1 MRNRSVPANV
11 SDMDLGGQKFL
22 QYNVPS
28 PGPTFG
34 LKRNADCMASNQTKE
49 RIAILGGGIGALTTA
64 YELTSVPNWQERYE
78 ITVYQQGWRVGGKGA
93 SARNPEQNWRIEE
106 HGPHIWFGFY
116 FNAFHVI
123 DEAYRYCVE
132 QGLLSDGGFQSWK
145 DAFSPRNDAVVLDYF
160 RKTWDWWKLTLP
172 ELPGTPVDPAAG
184 DFWSLLQGGLRL
196 LDDRRAEVHAAVP
209 ALRRRTPQRG
219 LALRSLTGLHKLAA
233 RAHGVHSGFTEL
245 DHDHLFQ
252 SLGNVA
258 KIEAERVRSGR
269 WAWLGRLGLW
279 IIDRLLGKLVRDLL
293 DAVRHLLETN
303 DDLRHAWQI
312 LDLGVAMLRGIIRD
326 NVLIHG
332 FDAIEDW
339 DLSRWLERNGCSDS
353 WSPLIRSI
361 YDSGAH
367 YEGGRSDTT
376 GSPNIRPDAANLAA
390 GTALHSLLR
399 MFAGYR
405 GSYSYRMNAGMGE
418 TVFTPLYL
426 ALSRRGVKF
435 AFFHRVRGLKLN
447 EAKDAIAA
455 IDLDVQATV
464 TEGATAYRPLLP
476 PFHGLRCW
484 PNMPFFDQLAEGEE
498 IKSRGLNLESAWCDF
513 HVRTKT
519 LRVGPGLDC
528 DKVVLGISVA
538 SLPEI
543 CCRLA
548 EASSAWRD
556 MLGAIKSVQTQ
567 FCEIWMKCAGSELR
581 PDEGT
586 PTAEGFLEPIDT
598 WLDMS
603 QVLPRE
609 GWTGPPGSVHYF
621 VGPLADVP
629 APPPGKP
636 SDFPAE
642 QWQRVFDTM
651 RGFVE
656 KNLLTLWPLASVPGQ
671 PGVFN
676 WDLMRSSSNA
686 AGWERLREQYV
697 RANVDPADRYVLS
710 VAGSKKFRLPS
721 NASGFA
727 NLYLAGD
734 WTRNGIN
741 AGSVE
746 AAVMSGMQASQGISG
761 YPKTILGGWE
771 EMDNPTAPIGKGAAA
786 HA

>member
-1 MRNRSVPANV
+1 
-11 SDMDLGGQKFL
+11 
-22 QYNVPS
+22 
-28 PGPTFG
+28 
-34 LKRNADCMASNQTKE
+34 MAKE
-49 RIAILGGGIGALTTA
+49 KIAILGGGIGALTAA
-64 YELTSVPNWQERYE
+64 YELTTVPNWQEHYD
-78 ITVYQQGWRVGGKGA
+78 ITIYQQGWRVGGKGA

-106 HGPHIWFGFY
+106 HGPHVWFGFY

-123 DEAYRYCVE
+123 DEAYRYCVQ
-132 QGLLSDGGFQSWK
+132 QGLLAPGGFESWK
-145 DAFSPRNDAVVLDYF
+145 DAFTPRNEAVVLDYF
-160 RKTWDWWKLTLP
+160 RKTWHWWKLTLP
-172 ELPGTPVDPAAG
+172 ELPGCPVEPAGA
-184 DFWSLLQGGLRL
+184 DFWSLLQSGLRL
-196 LDDRRAEVHAAVP
+196 LDERHAQVHAAVP
-209 ALRRRTPQRG
+209 ALRRTPRG
-219 LALRSLTGLHKLAA
+219 LALRSWIGVHKLAA
-233 RAHGVHSGFTEL
+233 RAHGTHSGFTEL
-245 DHDHLFQ
+245 DHDPVVEGADLAAHPFQ
-252 SLGNVA
+252 SLGKVA
-258 KIEAERVRSGR
+258 KTEAERVKSGR
-269 WAWLGRLGLW
+269 WVWLGKLGLW
-279 IIDRLLGKLVRDLL
+279 IIDRLLGTLIRDLL
-293 DAVRHLLETN
+293 DSIRPLLDDN
-303 DDLRHAWQI
+303 DDLRHAWQF
-312 LDLGVAMLRGIIRD
+312 LDTGVATLRGIIRD
-326 NVLIHG
+326 GVLIHG
-332 FDAIEDW
+332 FDAIEGW

-353 WSPLIRSI
+353 WSPLIRGV

-367 YEGGRSDTT
+367 YEGGRSDTN
-376 GSPNIRPDAANLAA
+376 GSPNVRPDAANLAA
-390 GTALHSLLR
+390 GTAIASLLR

-426 ALSRRGVKF
+426 ALSHRGVKF
-435 AFFHRVRGLKLN
+435 AFFQRVRGLRLN

-464 TEGATAYRPLLP
+464 TAGETAYQPLLP
-476 PFHGLRCW
+476 PYRGLRCW
-484 PNMPFFDQLAEGEE
+484 PNVPFFDQLAEGAE
-498 IKSRGLNLESAWCDF
+498 IKRRGLNLESAWCDF
-513 HVRTKT
+513 HVGTRT

-538 SLPEI
+538 SLPAI
-543 CCRLA
+543 CGPLA

-581 PDEGT
+581 PDEGM
-586 PTAEGFLEPIDT
+586 PTAEGFREPIDT

-603 QVLPRE
+603 QVSPRE
-609 GWTGPPGSVHYF
+609 GWSGPPGSVHYF

-629 APPPGKP
+629 APPPGAQI
-636 SDFPAE
+636 DFPAQ

-651 RGFVE
+651 RAFVE
-656 KNLLTLWPLASVPGQ
+656 KNLLTLWPLAAAPNQ

-676 WDLMRSSSNA
+676 WDLMRSPSNA
-686 AGWERLREQYV
+686 AGWERLRDQYV

-721 NASGFA
+721 NASGFG

-761 YPKTILGGWE
+761 YPATILGGWE
-771 EMDNPTAPIGKGAAA
+771 EMDNPAPPSEKGAAA